1 MRNVFFF
8 YGQVELVSDG
18 KVIFWSLINP
28 VVLFLLFHSSDSFI
42 IFIKL
47 EKKKERV
54 DVPRCLTGSVCNVR
68 IKNASVFY

>member
-47 EKKKERV
+47 EKRERKS
-54 DVPRCLTGSVCNVR
+54 RCPQM
-68 IKNASVFY
+68 FDW